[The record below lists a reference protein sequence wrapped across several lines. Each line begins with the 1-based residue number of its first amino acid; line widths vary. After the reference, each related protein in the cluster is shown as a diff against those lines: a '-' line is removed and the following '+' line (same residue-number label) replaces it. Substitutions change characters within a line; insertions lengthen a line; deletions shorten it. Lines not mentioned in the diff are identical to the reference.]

1 MSFHAAGEI
10 VFMLLSLPAPR
21 GYAGLA
27 LHAAFDAFTHHF
39 ITSAYMYATR
49 KCAMFAECAD
59 MNTSPQDRSGGLSD
73 RPGAPPERPSRR
85 ISIGIDM

>member
-10 VFMLLSLPAPR
+10 VFMLLSLSAPR

-27 LHAAFDAFTHHF
+27 LHAAFDSFTHHF

-49 KCAMFAECAD
+49 KCAMFAECAG
-59 MNTSPQDRSGGLSD
+59 MKMRRYDRSGGLSD
-73 RPGAPPERPSRR
+73 RPGAPTDRPSRH
-85 ISIGIDM
+85 ISIDIDI